1 MSNIWQVVCAGNRA
15 DIAGENSGAK
25 EIDREKEDMQM
36 SKGIVKGIILGA
48 VFIVAVVLF
57 GFSMNHTNEDL
68 TAEMKEATL
77 PVVNFY
83 YQDEQINELF
93 GYVTEM
99 EASYMRDSITP
110 VDSKRILP
118 MKIQTYGYLVDGISY
133 EIRSLD
139 TERLIADSDITDYTS
154 EKGIIR
160 TDLEIQN
167 LLEDGAEYL
176 FILKLRNGENTVYY
190 YTRLIEPADCYVKES
205 LDFVKNFHD
214 TTFNKGA
221 AGTLATYVEPNAA
234 GDNSTLN
241 KVDIHST
248 LNQISWADFKG
259 QRMGETEISIKEIH
273 PSYNVIML
281 SYIMS
286 SKSEN
291 GELEY
296 YNAKEYYRVRHST
309 ERMFLLNFERN
320 MTQIFRGENNHFYGN
335 RVQLGI
341 RDGEIEYMANENG
354 TNVCFVQ
361 EGELWSYQA
370 AEEKLSQVF
379 SFRSYEGMD
388 CRENNP
394 RHDIRMIKVDETGS
408 VDFVVYGY
416 MNRGNHEG
424 EVGIGVYHYSSVEN
438 TVEEELFIPYTKS
451 YEIMKAELG
460 QMMYENEDNQF
471 YIILGDSLYEISM
484 NTLEYK
490 VIKDRLEEG
499 GYAVSESNQYAAWL
513 DEGKLNCGTTVY
525 VRNLETGTSFEVTA
539 EAGEYIKP
547 LGFMENDFIYGT
559 AKQSDVVRDAAGN
572 EIFPMYRVCIMDT
585 EGSSH
590 EIIKEYQKAG
600 YYVTGIEIVDY
611 TIYLNR
617 IMYNGTAYA
626 DADEDT
632 IMNRNADAG
641 SAVETALTVT
651 EEKQTQYQ
659 LVLKSANEIHA
670 GRLMTPKQIVVEESK
685 ELPLEREQTQDH
697 YYAYARGE
705 VLMATKNV
713 AKAIQIANENM
724 GVVLGDSQQYIWKRG
739 KKTYQP
745 AIEVSVGEAEAQG
758 STVAQCLSAM
768 LGLENLN
775 VGVQGLLERGDLPK
789 EILSETMQGMTV
801 LDLTGCGLEEALYYV
816 NCQTPVFAMYD
827 GNHAVLITGYDSR
840 TVTIYDTSSAA
851 PKRENLKDAA
861 EQFEQAGNLF
871 IAYLKN

>member
-1 MSNIWQVVCAGNRA
+1 MSNIWQIVCAGDRA
-15 DIAGENSGAK
+15 DIADGNCRAK

-36 SKGIVKGIILGA
+36 SKGIVKGIVLGA

-118 MKIQTYGYLVDGISY
+118 MKIQTYGYSVDGISY
-133 EIRSLD
+133 EIRSMD
-139 TERLIADSDITDYTS
+139 TERLIADSDITEYNS
-154 EKGIIR
+154 EKGIVR
-160 TDLEIQN
+160 ADLEIQN
-167 LLEDGAEYL
+167 FLEDGAEYL
-176 FILKLRNGENTVYY
+176 FILKLRNGADTVYY

-221 AGTLATYVEPNAA
+221 SGTLATYVEPNAS

-248 LNQISWADFKG
+248 LNQIAWADFRG
-259 QRMGETEISIKEIH
+259 QRMGETEISIKEIN
-273 PSYNVIML
+273 PFYNVIML

-286 SKSEN
+286 SKSED

-320 MTQIFRGENNHFYGN
+320 MSQIFRGENNHFYGN

-341 RDGEIEYMANENG
+341 CDGEIEYMTNESG
-354 TNVCFVQ
+354 TNICFIQ

-394 RHDIRMIKVDETGS
+394 RHDIHMIKVDESGS

-424 EVGIGVYHYSSVEN
+424 EVGVGVYHYSSVEN

-451 YEIMKAELG
+451 YEVMKAELG
-460 QMMYENEDNQF
+460 QMMFENEDNQF

-484 NTLEYK
+484 NTLEYR
-490 VIKDRLEEG
+490 VIKDGLEEG

-513 DEGKLNCGTTVY
+513 NEGNLNHGTAVH
-525 VRNLETGTSFEVTA
+525 VQNLETGTSFEVTA

-559 AKQSDVVRDAAGN
+559 AKQSDVVRDVAGN
-572 EIFPMYRVCIMDT
+572 EIFPMYRVCILDT

-590 EIIKEYQKAG
+590 EILKEYQKAG

-617 IMYNGTAYA
+617 SMYNGTAYV

-632 IMNRNADAG
+632 IMNRDADAG

-659 LVLKSANEIHA
+659 LVLKSVNEIHV

-685 ELPLEREQTQDH
+685 ELLIEREQTQDY

-713 AKAIQIANENM
+713 ARAIQIANENM
-724 GVVLGDSQQYIWKRG
+724 GVVLGDSQQYIWKRS

-758 STVAQCLSAM
+758 STIAQCLSAM
-768 LGLENLN
+768 LGRENLN

-789 EILSETMQGMTV
+789 EILSETMQDMTV

-816 NCQTPVFAMYD
+816 SCQTPVFAMYD
-827 GNHAVLITGYDSR
+827 SDHAVLLTGYDSG
-840 TVTIYDTSSAA
+840 TVTIYDTSSAMS
-851 PKRENLKDAA
+851 KRENLKEAA